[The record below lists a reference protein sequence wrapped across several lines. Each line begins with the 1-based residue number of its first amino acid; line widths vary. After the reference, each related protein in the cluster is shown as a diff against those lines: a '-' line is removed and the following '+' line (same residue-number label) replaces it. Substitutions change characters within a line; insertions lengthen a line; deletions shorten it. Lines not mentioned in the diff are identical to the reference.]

1 MLLATLAVQDLNYQ
15 ALVTAPNANQPQNKA
30 GNIVIPH
37 STEDAAIKKA
47 TPESM
52 RAAIASPES
61 LVGQEFAQ
69 PASDTSKVPNTQP
82 TEKLVVSA
90 VETTANKVSYTDITS
105 PKTSLQATS
114 ANTLAVQSRSA
125 QDLQQVSTLAQ
136 NVPTESC
143 QNVAQRELEF
153 VAPGVQKT
161 PQPCLEVDNL
171 KSRLRAVEDIKPVTG
186 FQASPAL
193 SIAIPT
199 GYGADK
205 NTAFLSGTYQN
216 RTRYTNV
223 SDGGL
228 GVGVGLGDAQKA
240 VGVELS
246 YTLASFGSSRDI
258 GTGGF
263 NVKVHKQLP
272 NDFAVA
278 AGYNGFLNVGGANDF
293 ENSVYGTVT
302 KVFRTREDINSPLS
316 RVAVTAGVG
325 TGQFRSESSVN
336 KDSGGVGVFGNVA
349 LRVAQPVSVIAEWSG
364 QDLGVG
370 VSVAPFKNIPLVIT
384 PAVRD
389 IVGAGNGPRF
399 VLGAGVGFKF

>member
-1 MLLATLAVQDLNYQ
+1 MLLATLAVQNLNYQ
-15 ALVTAPNANQPQNKA
+15 ALAAPPNANQPLDKA
-30 GNIVIPH
+30 GNIVIPDAN
-37 STEDAAIKKA
+37 EDAAITK
-47 TPESM
+47 TNPEIQGK
-52 RAAIASPES
+52 AIASPES

-69 PASDTSKVPNTQP
+69 PASPTPIFSSTQP
-82 TEKLVVSA
+82 AEKLVVSA
-90 VETTANKVSYTDITS
+90 VESTANKVSNTDITP
-105 PKTSLQATS
+105 PKTAPQTTS
-114 ANTLAVQSRSA
+114 ANTLTVQSRSA
-125 QDLQQVSTLAQ
+125 KDLQQVPTLAQ
-136 NVPTESC
+136 NVPTEIC

-153 VAPGVQKT
+153 VAPGVQRT

-171 KSRLRAVEDIKPVTG
+171 KSRLRAVEDIKPVSE

-205 NTAFLSGTYQN
+205 NTAFISGTYQN

-228 GVGVGLGDAQKA
+228 GIGVGLGNAQKS

-246 YTLASFGSSRDI
+246 YTLASFGGSRDI

-278 AGYNGFLNVGGANDF
+278 AGYNGLVNIGGRNDF

-302 KVFRTREDINSPLS
+302 KVFRTREDINTPLS

-325 TGQFRSESSVN
+325 SGQFRSESAIN
-336 KDSGGVGVFGNVA
+336 KGSGGIGVFGNVA
-349 LRVAQPVSVIAEWSG
+349 VRVAQPVSVIAEWSG

>member
-15 ALVTAPNANQPQNKA
+15 ALATSPNANQPQNKA
-30 GNIVIPH
+30 GNIIIPH

-52 RAAIASPES
+52 RTAIASPES

-69 PASDTSKVPNTQP
+69 PTSETSKFSNTQP
-82 TEKLVVSA
+82 AEKLVISA
-90 VETTANKVSYTDITS
+90 VETTANKVSYTDITP
-105 PKTSLQATS
+105 PKTAPQATS

-125 QDLQQVSTLAQ
+125 KDLQQVPKLAQ

-143 QNVAQRELEF
+143 QIIAQRDLEF
-153 VAPGVQKT
+153 VAPGVQRT

-171 KSRLRAVEDIKPVTG
+171 KSRLRAVEDIKPVSE

-228 GVGVGLGDAQKA
+228 GIGVGLGDARKA

-246 YTLASFGSSRDI
+246 YTLASFGGSRDI

-278 AGYNGFLNVGGANDF
+278 AGYNGFVNIGGRNDF

-325 TGQFRSESSVN
+325 TGQFRSESAVN